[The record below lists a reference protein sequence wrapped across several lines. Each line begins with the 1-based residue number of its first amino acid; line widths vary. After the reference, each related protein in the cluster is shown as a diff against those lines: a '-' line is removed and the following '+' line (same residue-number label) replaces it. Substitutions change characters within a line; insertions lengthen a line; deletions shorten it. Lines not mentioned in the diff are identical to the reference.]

1 MIPPPRS
8 FVPPPWLSA
17 VLLALCGVS
26 IYFALGIQSEN
37 NFDAML
43 EQSSGEAQVYH
54 TFVEEFGNDEFVII
68 GLSGKPLFS
77 EEALDVMLETLDAL
91 EQAPHVAHVDGI
103 ATLYRDRFGAE
114 DPEALEEEMTSTPF
128 YTGLF
133 ISEDRDIGGMMV
145 QIAPSDDPVAHL
157 NLIEGI
163 REAIKPL
170 EEFGFEVHLVGGPVL
185 NIAISDL
192 AQREGVRTFA
202 TAAVASIF
210 VLLLL
215 LRSFRALFTVVAC
228 GVVSLTLTYGFIG
241 ATHGELNIVTSSL
254 PPILW
259 VLVLANAIHV
269 VCRYQFFR
277 AHTDTPHEAARHAVG
292 EVWYPC
298 TLSAVTTALG
308 FLSLLVAELR
318 PVREFGLYCAFGM
331 IASLVVNLSLAP
343 HLLVLMHTKTL
354 RWAHFG
360 EGRFFGRLAG
370 AVIRRPY
377 PVIAVFGVLL
387 VAGAWS
393 ATQLKIE
400 PNPLSLLPQDSETVA
415 SYDFVAKE
423 LTGLYA
429 LEIALDTPG
438 GWLNPAYWE
447 VMENLRAQLMASGA
461 VARVVSPV
469 DFLKKLN
476 QWDHDI
482 DPAYYRLPESREA
495 AEELVG
501 LLEDE
506 DRTGIRRLVREDGNR
521 IRMSALVNTTASND
535 VLALVA
541 NTQASVTTLPEP
553 MSGVVTGLAPRMQ
566 GVQIRLINTQIKSFS
581 LSFVMVFLSI
591 LIGLRSLLITGVSVL
606 PNVIPI
612 LTVFTVMVGFG
623 VNLDAAT
630 VMVASIS
637 MGIAVDDCVH
647 LLAAYRLALQ
657 NGHPNRMAIRE
668 ASQQV
673 GLSITTT
680 TVAAVIGFGSLMQ
693 SHFVPIYYFGMLS
706 TVAMVAA
713 LAAPLLLVPA
723 VLALRPDKPAV
734 TGKIPG
740 S

>member
-1 MIPPPRS
+1 MKPGTRS
-8 FVPPPWLSA
+8 FAPPPWLSL

-26 IYFALGIQSEN
+26 IYMALGITSEN

-43 EQSSGEAQVYH
+43 EQSSEEATVYH
-54 TFVEEFGNDEFVII
+54 TFVNEFGNDEFVII
-68 GLSGKPLFS
+68 GITGKPLFT
-77 EEALDVMLETLDAL
+77 EESLDVMLEAL
-91 EQAPHVAHVDGI
+91 EALEKVPYVAHVDGI
-103 ATLYRDRFGAE
+103 PTLYRDRFGAE

-133 ISEDRDIGGMMV
+133 VSADRTIGGMMV
-145 QIAPSDDPVAHL
+145 QIEPSDDPTAHVTMVA
-157 NLIEGI
+157 GI

-170 EEFGFEVHLVGGPVL
+170 EAYGFRAHLVGGPVL

-192 AQREGVRTFA
+192 AQQEGVRTFA
-202 TAAVASIF
+202 TAAVASVI

-215 LRSFRALFTVVAC
+215 LRSFRALLTVVVC
-228 GVVSLTLTYGFIG
+228 GAVSLALTYGFIG
-241 ATHGELNIVTSSL
+241 AIHGELNIVTSSL

-269 VCRYQFFR
+269 VCRYQYFR
-277 AHTDTPHEAARHAVG
+277 SNCETAREASRHALN

-298 TLSAVTTALG
+298 TLSALTTAVG

-331 IASLVVNLSLAP
+331 VASLVVNLTLAP
-343 HLLVLMHTKTL
+343 HLLVLMQARPL
-354 RWAHFG
+354 RWAHIG
-360 EGRFFGRLAG
+360 DGKYFGRLAD

-377 PVIAVFGVLL
+377 PVLL
-387 VAGAWS
+387 VFALLLTLGAWS

-400 PNPLSLLPQDSETVA
+400 PNPLSLLPQNSDTVE
-415 SYDFVAKE
+415 SYNFVAHN

-447 VMENLRAQLMASGA
+447 VVENLSSTFMKSGA
-461 VARVVSPV
+461 VARVVSPL
-469 DFLKKLN
+469 DFLKKMN

-482 DPAYYRLPESREA
+482 DPAFYRLPDTRKD
-495 AEELVG
+495 AEDLVG

-521 IRMSALVNTTASND
+521 IRMSVLVNTTASND
-535 VLALVA
+535 VMALVA
-541 NTQASVTTLPEP
+541 ESQAAMQQLPAP
-553 MSGVVTGLAPRMQ
+553 MKGVVTGLVPRMQ
-566 GVQIRLINTQIKSFS
+566 GVQFRLINTQIKSFS
-581 LSFVMVFLSI
+581 LSFFMVFLSI
-591 LIGLRSLLITGVSVL
+591 LIGLRSIYITGVSVL

-612 LTVFTVMVGFG
+612 LCVFTVMVLGG
-623 VNLDAAT
+623 ISLDAAT

-647 LLAAYRLALQ
+647 LLAAYRQALKA
-657 NGHPNRMAIRE
+657 GHANHLAIRE
-668 ASQQV
+668 ALQQV
-673 GLSITTT
+673 GVSITTT

-706 TVAMVAA
+706 TVAMAVA
-713 LAAPLLLVPA
+713 LAAPLFLVPA
-723 VLALRPDKPAV
+723 ILALRPMREKASPS
-734 TGKIPG
+734 PG

>member
-1 MIPPPRS
+1 MKPRPRS

-26 IYFALGIQSEN
+26 IYLALGIRSEN

-43 EQSSGEAQVYH
+43 EQSSAEAQVYH
-54 TFVEEFGNDEFVII
+54 DFVDQFGNDEFVIV

-77 EEALDVMLETLDAL
+77 EEALDVMLEALDAL

-103 ATLYRDRFGAE
+103 PTLYRDRFGAE

-133 ISEDRDIGGMMV
+133 VSEDHSIGGMMV
-145 QIAPSDDPVAHL
+145 QIAPSDDPNAHL
-157 NLIEGI
+157 TLIEGI
-163 REAIKPL
+163 RTAVKPL
-170 EEFGFEVHLVGGPVL
+170 EDYGFQVHLVGGPVL

-192 AQREGVRTFA
+192 AQKEGVRTFA
-202 TAAVASIF
+202 TAAVASVF

-215 LRSFRALFTVVAC
+215 LRSFRALITVVAC
-228 GVVSLTLTYGFIG
+228 GAVSLALTYGFIG
-241 ATHGELNIVTSSL
+241 AIQGELNIVTSSL

-269 VCRYQFFR
+269 VCRYQYHR
-277 AHTDTPHEAARHAVG
+277 AHADTANEAARLAVG

-298 TLSAVTTALG
+298 SLSAITTALG

-331 IASLVVNLSLAP
+331 VASLIVNLTLAP

-354 RWAHFG
+354 RWADYG
-360 EGRFFGRLAG
+360 DGKYFGRLAD

-377 PVIAVFGVLL
+377 PVILL
-387 VAGAWS
+387 FTMLLIAGNWS

-415 SYDFVAKE
+415 SYDFVAEE

-429 LEIALDTPG
+429 LEIALETPG
-438 GWLNPAYWE
+438 GWLNTTYWE
-447 VMENLRAQLMASGA
+447 VVEGLRQKLLDSGA
-461 VARVVSPV
+461 VARVVSPL

-476 QWDHDI
+476 QWDNDI

-521 IRMSALVNTTASND
+521 IRLSALINTTASND
-535 VLALVA
+535 VLALVSE
-541 NTQASVTTLPEP
+541 TQAAMTELPAP

-566 GVQIRLINTQIKSFS
+566 GVQIRLINTQMKSFS

-591 LIGLRSLLITGVSVL
+591 LIGLRSMLITGVSVL

-612 LTVFTVMVGFG
+612 LTVFTVMVLGNI
-623 VNLDAAT
+623 NLDAAT

-647 LLAAYRLALQ
+647 LLAAYRHALQ
-657 NGHPNRMAIRE
+657 QGHPNRMAIRE

-706 TVAMVAA
+706 SVAMIAA

-723 VLALRPDKPAV
+723 VLALRKDKPA
-734 TGKIPG
+734 TASIPPG